1 MTDFKYT
8 RITADTLKIKGI
20 LSEDGTKITF
30 IKGKKGNE
38 EEITVSLL
46 DYLKEYA
53 GQLVTFGI
61 ATKDEL
67 NLQDE
72 E

>member
-1 MTDFKYT
+1 MSDFKYT
-8 RITADTLKIKGI
+8 RTTADTLKIRGV
-20 LSEDGTKITF
+20 LSDDGTKITF
-30 IKGKKGNE
+30 VRGKKGNDE
-38 EEITVSLL
+38 EVTVSVLE
-46 DYLKEYA
+46 YLKEYD